1 LYTSHNTDTHRG
13 CRKIASSDRKEARRG
28 FVALAERPAPQ
39 LMGSIQP
46 PERQDR
52 VLESIA
58 RGVAF
63 ERRLPWRLAELR
75 EEAAKAYDTAEPP
88 PASLGLPLEQVSR
101 SMLRQIYEQV
111 KNAAG
116 RMDPLP
122 PDQSQ
127 PTPSQIDAALEAFSS
142 KQWTPVER
150 FPPMGLSSPMEGW
163 PIIEARFGLMQ
174 SVGRAEVEALL
185 HHIRQVKGDLARR
198 IGARKLEAIEGVA
211 ISRQIELSLP
221 EERTKLVA
229 ISDVYWSL
237 LWRVQASEANRQRRG
252 LPARGRSVIEQA
264 SDRNLAKRLS
274 KSDAKTGR
282 ALTVTPYEVRMWRE
296 RMAKLSFEQFA
307 AEVGAD
313 DEEKRAAARIAYWT
327 SIRAKNRRKR
337 D

>member
-1 LYTSHNTDTHRG
+1 MTENHGVPGSDPGPATSN
-13 CRKIASSDRKEARRG
+13 
-28 FVALAERPAPQ
+28 
-39 LMGSIQP
+39 IQP

-63 ERRLPWRLAELR
+63 ERRLPWRLEELR

-127 PTPSQIDAALEAFSS
+127 PTPSQIDAAFEAFSS
-142 KQWTPVER
+142 KQWTPLER
-150 FPPMGLSSPMEGW
+150 FPPMRLSPPMEGW
-163 PIIEARFGLMQ
+163 PILEARFGLMQ

-198 IGARKLEAIEGVA
+198 IGARKLEAIEGQA
-211 ISRQIELSLP
+211 LMRHTELTLP
-221 EERTKLVA
+221 EDRSKMVA
-229 ISDVYWSL
+229 ISDPHWAAF
-237 LWRVQASEANRQRRG
+237 WREQARHANREG
-252 LPARGRSVIEQA
+252 RGRPAKGRSRAEQV
-264 SDRNLAKRLS
+264 SDRRLAERLS
-274 KSDAKTGR
+274 KRDEQMQTGR
-282 ALTVTPYEVRMWRE
+282 EMKVTRHQVKEWRARMEELPYEQY
-296 RMAKLSFEQFA
+296 AS
-307 AEVGAD
+307 EVGAES
-313 DEEKRAAARIAYWT
+313 DEERAAAFLDYLT
-327 SIRAKNRRKR
+327 MIRADHRRGGK
-337 D
+337 